1 MDASPLT
8 LFQVNEIELVFRHK
22 GNPHDRPK
30 VASSHSAY
38 DLLISAWDMNKIDLV
53 EQFNILLL
61 DRNNACLGLSNIS
74 TGGVSACIVDPK
86 IVFAV
91 ALKARAA
98 GMILAHNHPSG
109 NLNPSDADNQLTQ
122 RLIKGGQLLDVPILD
137 HLIVSPRGYFS
148 FTDNGFR
155 V

>member
-1 MDASPLT
+1 
-8 LFQVNEIELVFRHK
+8 
-22 GNPHDRPK
+22 
-30 VASSHSAY
+30 
-38 DLLISAWDMNKIDLV
+38 MNKIDLV